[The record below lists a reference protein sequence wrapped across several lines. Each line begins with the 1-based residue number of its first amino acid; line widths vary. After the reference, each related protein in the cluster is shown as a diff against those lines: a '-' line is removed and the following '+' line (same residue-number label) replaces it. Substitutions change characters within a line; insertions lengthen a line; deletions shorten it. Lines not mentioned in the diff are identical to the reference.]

1 MRRLAPIAVLA
12 LLVLASRARA
22 GDPPIPPPPP
32 LEAPPPAAPPVP
44 TPPAAPLPPKPPR
57 PAPWV
62 PPVGIHWEEDFEAGM
77 RRAVLEGR
85 PVLFAVNAL
94 LDEGE
99 TGNRMLAT
107 ETYVAKEMGDA
118 SRPFVCFV
126 CNPNDHPAT
135 RRPDGTEVC
144 SRYGTGTC
152 ACHKAALDYVLKRFA
167 FSGTDLISPSHF
179 VIDPDGLTIY
189 QGQYMQSCPT
199 PRQLEGLLARASPT
213 QALRFV
219 WTAREA
225 ELAELAKT
233 PVQELADKA
242 RTWLAT
248 KDVMAVAGLVAM
260 IDQESDAV
268 RKDSLLQALGAGP
281 IPPPGDA
288 AIEDMA
294 RAASSAAALA
304 APVALAWAKVAV
316 ASSREVALSILARV
330 AVRIAD
336 PTQTF
341 RASVALAGLADGAPG
356 APTGPGGAARVAARV
371 HEVAALTGDRGLAQA
386 LVDAPADLPRGR
398 VERAARK
405 AGIPRPLSFDTGT
418 RDERRLALSLATPDE
433 VKAERAKVLAALKDP
448 IEEIRVAAALAL
460 RLAGDGSGAD
470 ILLAAIA
477 DPVEG
482 PEVRAALSAL
492 AGGDRGADPG
502 PWEDVVRVEAS
513 PGGGK

>member
-1 MRRLAPIAVLA
+1 M
-12 LLVLASRARA
+12 
-22 GDPPIPPPPP
+22 
-32 LEAPPPAAPPVP
+32 
-44 TPPAAPLPPKPPR
+44 
-57 PAPWV
+57 
-62 PPVGIHWEEDFEAGM
+62 GIHWEEDFEAGM

-99 TGNRMLAT
+99 TGNRMVAT

-135 RRPDGTEVC
+135 KRPDGTEVC

-167 FSGTDLISPSHF
+167 FAGTDLISPSHF
-179 VIDPDGLTIY
+179 VIDPDGLPIY

-199 PRQLEGLLARASPT
+199 PKQLEELLAKASPT

-225 ELAELAKT
+225 ELAELSKT
-233 PVQELADKA
+233 PVKELAEKA

-248 KDVMAVAGLVAM
+248 KDAMAVAGLVASL
-260 IDQESDAV
+260 DQETDPVRRDA
-268 RKDSLLQALGAGP
+268 LLQALGAGP
-281 IPPPGDA
+281 IPSPGDA

-294 RAASSAAALA
+294 RAASSAPARA
-304 APVALAWAKVAV
+304 APMALAWAKAAV
-316 ASSREVALSILARV
+316 AASREVALSILARV
-330 AVRIAD
+330 TVRIAD
-336 PTQTF
+336 PTQAF
-341 RASVALAGLADGAPG
+341 RASAELAGLADGSPG
-356 APTGPGGAARVAARV
+356 DPTGVTWSARVAARV
-371 HEVAALTGDRGLAQA
+371 REVAALLGDRSQAQA
-386 LVDAPADLPRGR
+386 LVDAPVDLPPGR
-398 VERAARK
+398 VERAARR

-418 RDERRLALSLATPDE
+418 RDERRLALSLATADE
-433 VKAERAKVLAALKDP
+433 VKAGKAKVLAALKDP

-460 RLAGDGSGAD
+460 RLAGDASGAE
-470 ILLAAIA
+470 ILLAAIP

-502 PWEDVVRVEAS
+502 PWEDVVRVDAS
-513 PGGGK
+513 AGGGK

>member
-1 MRRLAPIAVLA
+1 MRRLAPIAALVLLA
-12 LLVLASRARA
+12 LAPAPRARA
-22 GDPPIPPPPP
+22 GDPPAPPPPV
-32 LEAPPPAAPPVP
+32 PA
-44 TPPAAPLPPKPPR
+44 PKPPR

-77 RRAVLEGR
+77 RRAVTEGR

-107 ETYVAKEMGDA
+107 ETYVRKEMGDA

-126 CNPNDHPAT
+126 CNPNDHAT
-135 RRPDGTEVC
+135 TKRPDGTEVC

-167 FSGTDLISPSHF
+167 FAGTDLISPSHF

-199 PRQLEGLLARASPT
+199 PRQLEELLARASPT

-225 ELAELAKT
+225 ELAQLAKT
-233 PVQELADKA
+233 PEPELAEKA
-242 RTWLAT
+242 KAWLAT
-248 KDVMAVAGLVAM
+248 KDGMALAGVVAT
-260 IDQESDAV
+260 IDQESDDA
-268 RKDSLLQALGAGP
+268 RKAALLQALGAGP
-281 IPPPGDA
+281 LMPQGGPLL
-288 AIEDMA
+288 EDLLRQVTGTA
-294 RAASSAAALA
+294 DASSFAAPTWQRMACLASQALDASQRWTMWLWTRLFVRVPSDVTAEVEPRVHSFPFGTDAPPLDSPESRAVWAMQVEAMTLMGSPKALA
-304 APVALAWAKVAV
+304 DLEKLP
-316 ASSREVALSILARV
+316 E
-330 AVRIAD
+330 
-336 PTQTF
+336 
-341 RASVALAGLADGAPG
+341 G
-356 APTGPGGAARVAARV
+356 
-371 HEVAALTGDRGLAQA
+371 
-386 LVDAPADLPRGR
+386 LPRLR
-398 VERAARK
+398 ILRALRK
-405 AGIPRPLSFDTGT
+405 AGRGRPLSFDAGT

-433 VKAERAKVLAALKDP
+433 VKAAKEKVLAALKDP
-448 IEEIRVAAALAL
+448 IEELRVAAALAL

-470 ILLAAIA
+470 ILLAAIP

-482 PEVRAALSAL
+482 PEVRAVLSAL

-502 PWEDVVRVEAS
+502 PWEDVVRAGTGA
-513 PGGGK
+513 GGGK